1 MDDLI
6 VKIDSNQF
14 ARTLASNGQWS
25 SGDVT
30 NVEQLQDL
38 LQNQTNADEQEAL
51 FSDVFDNELQKYQ
64 KVISREQ
71 VLAELDGTKQQNGM
85 NNWNSSMVYSSSS
98 YSDMQGDP
106 SSSRSESMSWN
117 RQQIVDKIEQV
128 SRRFGVNSDLV
139 REVVRAESNFNPDA
153 TSHAGAKGL
162 MQLMD
167 DTARSVGVRNSYDPD
182 QNLTGGTQYLG
193 KLLDRYDGNVKVA
206 LAAYN
211 AGSGRVRRAGIETDE
226 DFDRLAAKLPQ
237 ETQRYVAK
245 ITTKLQAEE

>member
-6 VKIDSNQF
+6 VKIDNNQF
-14 ARTLASNGQWS
+14 IKTLASTGQYTS
-25 SGDVT
+25 SDVT
-30 NVEQLQDL
+30 QVAQLQGL
-38 LQNQTNADEQEAL
+38 LDNQTNPDGQDPL
-51 FSDVFDNELQKYQ
+51 FSDVFENELQKYQ
-64 KVISREQ
+64 HVISKEQ
-71 VLAELDGTKQQNGM
+71 VLAELDGTNQQQNS
-85 NNWNSSMVYSSSS
+85 WNSSLTYSS
-98 YSDMQGDP
+98 P
-106 SSSRSESMSWN
+106 SLDLTSNKDESMTWG

-128 SRRFGVNSDLV
+128 SKRFGVNSSLV
-139 REVVRAESNFNPDA
+139 REVVRAESNFNPTA

-182 QNLTGGTQYLG
+182 QNLMGGTKYLG

-226 DFDRLAAKLPQ
+226 DFDRLADNLPQ

-245 ITTKLQAEE
+245 ITTKLQAEV

>member
-6 VKIDSNQF
+6 VKIDNNQF
-14 ARTLASNGQWS
+14 IKTLASTGQYTAS
-25 SGDVT
+25 DVT
-30 NVEQLQDL
+30 QVAQLQGL
-38 LQNQTNADEQEAL
+38 LDNQTNPDGQDPL
-51 FSDVFDNELQKYQ
+51 FSDVFENELQKYQ
-64 KVISREQ
+64 HVISKEQ
-71 VLAELDGTKQQNGM
+71 VLAELDGTNQQQNS
-85 NNWNSSMVYSSSS
+85 WNSSLTYSS
-98 YSDMQGDP
+98 P
-106 SSSRSESMSWN
+106 SLDLTSNKDESMTWG

-128 SRRFGVNSDLV
+128 SKRFGVNSSLV
-139 REVVRAESNFNPDA
+139 REVVRAESNFNPTA

-182 QNLTGGTQYLG
+182 QNLMGGTKYLG

-226 DFDRLAAKLPQ
+226 DFDRLAANLPQ

-245 ITTKLQAEE
+245 ITTKLQAEV

>member
-6 VKIDSNQF
+6 VKIDSNQLVKS
-14 ARTLASNGQWS
+14 LASTGQFTS
-25 SGDVT
+25 SDVT
-30 NVEQLQDL
+30 QVAQFQGL
-38 LQNQTNADEQEAL
+38 LDNQTNPNGQDPL
-51 FSDVFDNELQKYQ
+51 FSDVFENELQKYQ
-64 KVISREQ
+64 HVISKEQ
-71 VLAELDGTKQQNGM
+71 VLAELDGTKQQNS
-85 NNWNSSMVYSSSS
+85 WNSSLIYSSTQ
-98 YSDMQGDP
+98 SDLTSNKD
-106 SSSRSESMSWN
+106 ESMAWS

-128 SRRFGVNSDLV
+128 SKRFGVNSSLV
-139 REVVRAESNFNPDA
+139 REVVRAESNFNPTA

-182 QNLTGGTQYLG
+182 QNLMGGTKYLG

-226 DFDRLAAKLPQ
+226 DFDRLAANLPQ

-245 ITTKLQAEE
+245 ITSKLQAEV

>member
-6 VKIDSNQF
+6 VKIDNNQF
-14 ARTLASNGQWS
+14 IKTLASTGQYTS
-25 SGDVT
+25 SDVT
-30 NVEQLQDL
+30 QVAQLQGL
-38 LQNQTNADEQEAL
+38 LDNQTNPDGQDPL
-51 FSDVFDNELQKYQ
+51 FSDVFENELQKYQ
-64 KVISREQ
+64 HVISKEQ
-71 VLAELDGTKQQNGM
+71 VLAELDGTNQQQNS
-85 NNWNSSMVYSSSS
+85 WNSSLTYSS
-98 YSDMQGDP
+98 P
-106 SSSRSESMSWN
+106 SLDLTSNKDESMTWG

-128 SRRFGVNSDLV
+128 SKRFGVNSSLV
-139 REVVRAESNFNPDA
+139 REVVRAESNFNPTA

-182 QNLTGGTQYLG
+182 QNLMGGTKYLG

-226 DFDRLAAKLPQ
+226 DFDRLAVNLPQ

-245 ITTKLQAEE
+245 ITTKLQAEV

>member
-6 VKIDSNQF
+6 VKIDNNQF
-14 ARTLASNGQWS
+14 IKTLASTGQYTS
-25 SGDVT
+25 SDVT
-30 NVEQLQDL
+30 QAAQSQGL
-38 LQNQTNADEQEAL
+38 LDNQTNPDGQDPL
-51 FSDVFDNELQKYQ
+51 FSDVFENELQKYQ
-64 KVISREQ
+64 HVISKEQ
-71 VLAELDGTKQQNGM
+71 VLAELDGTNQQQNS
-85 NNWNSSMVYSSSS
+85 WNSSLTYSSLDLTSNK
-98 YSDMQGDP
+98 D
-106 SSSRSESMSWN
+106 ESMTWG

-128 SRRFGVNSDLV
+128 SKRFGVNSSLV
-139 REVVRAESNFNPDA
+139 REVVRAESNFNPTA

-182 QNLTGGTQYLG
+182 QNLMGGTKYLG

-226 DFDRLAAKLPQ
+226 DFDRLAANLPQ

-245 ITTKLQAEE
+245 ITTKLQAEV

>member
-6 VKIDSNQF
+6 VKIDNNQF
-14 ARTLASNGQWS
+14 IKTLASTGQYTS
-25 SGDVT
+25 SDVT
-30 NVEQLQDL
+30 QVAQLQGL
-38 LQNQTNADEQEAL
+38 LDNQTNPDGQDPL
-51 FSDVFDNELQKYQ
+51 FSDVFENELQKYQ
-64 KVISREQ
+64 HVISKEQ
-71 VLAELDGTKQQNGM
+71 VLAELDGTNQQQNS
-85 NNWNSSMVYSSSS
+85 WNSSLTYSS
-98 YSDMQGDP
+98 P
-106 SSSRSESMSWN
+106 SLDLTSNKDESMTWG

-128 SRRFGVNSDLV
+128 SKRFGVNSSLV
-139 REVVRAESNFNPDA
+139 REVVRAESNFNPTA

-182 QNLTGGTQYLG
+182 QNLMGGTKYLG

-226 DFDRLAAKLPQ
+226 DFDRLAANLPQ

-245 ITTKLQAEE
+245 ITTKLQGEV

>member
-6 VKIDSNQF
+6 VKIDNNQF
-14 ARTLASNGQWS
+14 IKTLASTGQYTS
-25 SGDVT
+25 SDVT
-30 NVEQLQDL
+30 QVAQSQGL
-38 LQNQTNADEQEAL
+38 LDNQTNPDGQDPL
-51 FSDVFDNELQKYQ
+51 FSDVFENELQKYQ
-64 KVISREQ
+64 HVISKEQ
-71 VLAELDGTKQQNGM
+71 VLAELDGTNQQQNS
-85 NNWNSSMVYSSSS
+85 WNSSLTYSS
-98 YSDMQGDP
+98 P
-106 SSSRSESMSWN
+106 SLDLTSNKDESMTWG

-128 SRRFGVNSDLV
+128 SKRFGVNSSLV
-139 REVVRAESNFNPDA
+139 REVVRAESNFNPTA

-182 QNLTGGTQYLG
+182 QNLMGGTKYLG

-226 DFDRLAAKLPQ
+226 DFDRLAANLPQ

-245 ITTKLQAEE
+245 ITTKLQAEV

>member
-6 VKIDSNQF
+6 VKIDNNQF
-14 ARTLASNGQWS
+14 IKTLASTGQYTS
-25 SGDVT
+25 SDVT
-30 NVEQLQDL
+30 QVAQLQGL
-38 LQNQTNADEQEAL
+38 LDNQTNSDGQDPL
-51 FSDVFDNELQKYQ
+51 FSDVFENELQKYQ
-64 KVISREQ
+64 HVISKEQ
-71 VLAELDGTKQQNGM
+71 VLAELDGTNQQQNS
-85 NNWNSSMVYSSSS
+85 WNSSLTYSS
-98 YSDMQGDP
+98 P
-106 SSSRSESMSWN
+106 SLDLTSNKDESMTWG

-128 SRRFGVNSDLV
+128 SKRFGVNSSLV
-139 REVVRAESNFNPDA
+139 REVVRAESNFNPTA

-182 QNLTGGTQYLG
+182 QNLMGGTKYLS

-226 DFDRLAAKLPQ
+226 DFDRLAANLPQ

-245 ITTKLQAEE
+245 ITTKLQAEV

>member
-6 VKIDSNQF
+6 VKIDNNQF
-14 ARTLASNGQWS
+14 LKTLASTGQYTS
-25 SGDVT
+25 SDVT
-30 NVEQLQDL
+30 QVAQLQGL
-38 LQNQTNADEQEAL
+38 LDNQTNPDGQDPL
-51 FSDVFDNELQKYQ
+51 FSDVFENELQKYQ
-64 KVISREQ
+64 HVISKEQ
-71 VLAELDGTKQQNGM
+71 VLAELDGTNQQQNS
-85 NNWNSSMVYSSSS
+85 WNSSLTYSS
-98 YSDMQGDP
+98 P
-106 SSSRSESMSWN
+106 SLDLTSNKDESMTWG

-128 SRRFGVNSDLV
+128 SKRFGVNSSLV
-139 REVVRAESNFNPDA
+139 REVVRAESNFNPTA

-182 QNLTGGTQYLG
+182 QNLMGGTKYLS

-211 AGSGRVRRAGIETDE
+211 AGSGRVRRAGIETNE
-226 DFDRLAAKLPQ
+226 DFDRLAANLPQ

-245 ITTKLQAEE
+245 ITTKLQAEV

>member
-6 VKIDSNQF
+6 VKIDNNQF
-14 ARTLASNGQWS
+14 IKTLSSTGQYTS
-25 SGDVT
+25 SDVT
-30 NVEQLQDL
+30 QVAQLQGL
-38 LQNQTNADEQEAL
+38 LDNQTNPDGQDPL
-51 FSDVFDNELQKYQ
+51 FSDVFENELQKYQ
-64 KVISREQ
+64 HVISKEQ
-71 VLAELDGTKQQNGM
+71 VLAELDGTNQQQNS
-85 NNWNSSMVYSSSS
+85 WNSSLTYSS
-98 YSDMQGDP
+98 P
-106 SSSRSESMSWN
+106 SLDLTSNKDESMTWG

-128 SRRFGVNSDLV
+128 SKRFGVNSSLV
-139 REVVRAESNFNPDA
+139 REVVRAESNFNPTA

-182 QNLTGGTQYLG
+182 QNLMGGTKYLG

-226 DFDRLAAKLPQ
+226 DFDRLAAYLPQ

-245 ITTKLQAEE
+245 ITTKLQAEV

>member
-6 VKIDSNQF
+6 VKIDNNQF
-14 ARTLASNGQWS
+14 IKTLASTGQYTS
-25 SGDVT
+25 SDVT
-30 NVEQLQDL
+30 QVAQLQGL
-38 LQNQTNADEQEAL
+38 LDNQTNPDGQDPL
-51 FSDVFDNELQKYQ
+51 FSDVFENELQKYQ
-64 KVISREQ
+64 HVISKEQ
-71 VLAELDGTKQQNGM
+71 VLAELDGTNQQQNS
-85 NNWNSSMVYSSSS
+85 WNSSLTYSS
-98 YSDMQGDP
+98 P
-106 SSSRSESMSWN
+106 SLDLTSNKDESMTWG

-128 SRRFGVNSDLV
+128 SKRFGVNSSLV
-139 REVVRAESNFNPDA
+139 REVVRAESNFNPTA

-182 QNLTGGTQYLG
+182 QNLMGGTKYLS

-211 AGSGRVRRAGIETDE
+211 AGSGRVRRAGIETNE
-226 DFDRLAAKLPQ
+226 DFDRLAANLPQ

-245 ITTKLQAEE
+245 ITTKLQAEV

>member
-14 ARTLASNGQWS
+14 VRNLASNGQWA
-25 SGDVT
+25 SGDVSQVAQIQELLD
-30 NVEQLQDL
+30 NQANSNGQDP
-38 LQNQTNADEQEAL
+38 L
-51 FSDVFDNELQKYQ
+51 FSDVFDSELQKYQ
-64 KVISREQ
+64 HVISKEQ
-71 VLAELDGTKQQNGM
+71 VLAELDGTKQQD
-85 NNWNSSMVYSSSS
+85 NWNSSMNYSSTSPDLS
-98 YSDMQGDP
+98 F
-106 SSSRSESMSWN
+106 SRGESMTWS

-128 SRRFGVNSDLV
+128 SKRFGVNSDLV
-139 REVVRAESNFNPDA
+139 KEVVRAESNFNPVA

-226 DFDRLAAKLPQ
+226 DFDRLVANLPQ

-245 ITTKLQAEE
+245 ITTKLQAED

>member
-6 VKIDSNQF
+6 VKIDNNQF
-14 ARTLASNGQWS
+14 IKTLASTGQYTS
-25 SGDVT
+25 SDVT
-30 NVEQLQDL
+30 QAAQSQGL
-38 LQNQTNADEQEAL
+38 LDNQTNPDGQDPL
-51 FSDVFDNELQKYQ
+51 FSDVFENELQKYQ
-64 KVISREQ
+64 HVISKEQ
-71 VLAELDGTKQQNGM
+71 VLAKLDGTNQQQNS
-85 NNWNSSMVYSSSS
+85 WNSSLTYSS
-98 YSDMQGDP
+98 P
-106 SSSRSESMSWN
+106 SLDLTSNKDESMTWG

-128 SRRFGVNSDLV
+128 SKRFGVNSSLV
-139 REVVRAESNFNPDA
+139 REVVRAESNFNPTA

-182 QNLTGGTQYLG
+182 QNLMGGTKYLG

-226 DFDRLAAKLPQ
+226 DFDRLAANLPQ

-245 ITTKLQAEE
+245 ITTKLQGEV

>member
-6 VKIDSNQF
+6 VKIDNNQF
-14 ARTLASNGQWS
+14 IKTLASTGQYTS
-25 SGDVT
+25 SDVT
-30 NVEQLQDL
+30 QVAQLQGL
-38 LQNQTNADEQEAL
+38 LDNQTNPDGQDPL
-51 FSDVFDNELQKYQ
+51 FSDVFENELQKYQ
-64 KVISREQ
+64 HVISKEQ
-71 VLAELDGTKQQNGM
+71 VLAELDGTNQQQNS
-85 NNWNSSMVYSSSS
+85 WNSSLTYSS
-98 YSDMQGDP
+98 P
-106 SSSRSESMSWN
+106 SLDLTSNKDESMTWG

-128 SRRFGVNSDLV
+128 SKRFGVNSSLV
-139 REVVRAESNFNPDA
+139 REVVRAESNFNPTA

-182 QNLTGGTQYLG
+182 QNLMGGTKYLG

-226 DFDRLAAKLPQ
+226 DFDRLAAYLPQ

-245 ITTKLQAEE
+245 ITTKLQAEV

>member
-1 MDDLI
+1 M
-6 VKIDSNQF
+6 KIDNNQF
-14 ARTLASNGQWS
+14 IKTLASTGQYTS
-25 SGDVT
+25 SDVT
-30 NVEQLQDL
+30 QAAQSQGL
-38 LQNQTNADEQEAL
+38 LDNQTNPDGQDPL
-51 FSDVFDNELQKYQ
+51 FSDVFENELQKYQ
-64 KVISREQ
+64 HVISKEQ
-71 VLAELDGTKQQNGM
+71 VLAELDGTNQQQNS
-85 NNWNSSMVYSSSS
+85 WNSSLTYSSLDLTSNK
-98 YSDMQGDP
+98 D
-106 SSSRSESMSWN
+106 ESMTWG

-128 SRRFGVNSDLV
+128 SKRFGVNSSLV
-139 REVVRAESNFNPDA
+139 REVVRAESNFNPTA

-182 QNLTGGTQYLG
+182 QNLMGGTKYLG

-226 DFDRLAAKLPQ
+226 DFDRLAANLPQ

-245 ITTKLQAEE
+245 ITTKLQAEV